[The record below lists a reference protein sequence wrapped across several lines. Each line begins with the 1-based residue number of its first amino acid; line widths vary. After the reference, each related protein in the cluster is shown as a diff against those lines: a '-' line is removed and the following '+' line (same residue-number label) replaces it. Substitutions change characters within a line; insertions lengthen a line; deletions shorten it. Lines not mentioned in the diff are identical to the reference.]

1 MISGSSTVPIAAVT
15 PKKKANR
22 HVYYHVFQIHYGPHD
37 KRGWVDEMLS
47 EDWGEVHKLKKECEN
62 LYPAS
67 YGWEFRIIQR
77 RLAIKTI
84 KKEKGTTDG

>member
-62 LYPAS
+62 GLF
-67 YGWEFRIIQR
+67 FR
-77 RLAIKTI
+77 AFCY
-84 KKEKGTTDG
+84 